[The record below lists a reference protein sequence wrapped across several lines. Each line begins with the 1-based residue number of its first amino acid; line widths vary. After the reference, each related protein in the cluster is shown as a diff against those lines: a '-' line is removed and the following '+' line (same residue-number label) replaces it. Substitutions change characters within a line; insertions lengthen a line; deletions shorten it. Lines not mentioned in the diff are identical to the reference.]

1 MKRIYLFTAICIAS
15 ISATV
20 VAQRGP
26 GGLGGFLRMMPL
38 TAALDANE
46 DGEITSAEMAKA
58 VSVFKELDKDGNGK
72 LTEEE
77 LRPEFGRGDDR
88 GGRGGFGGPPPGFEG
103 RGGPGGFGG
112 EAPNTE
118 EVVGRWL
125 SLDKNKDEKLSKE
138 ELGERM
144 QTLLARADTDKDGFA
159 SKAELAKLAESE
171 SGGGRGGPRGGGP
184 GGGVFGGRGGGP
196 EFGRGGRGRP
206 EFGRGEP
213 NPEEFVNRALE
224 FDANKDGQLNKEELG
239 KMGEGFGGRGFGGR
253 GRGEFDRG
261 GERGGRGRGGFGGE
275 RGGPR
280 GGGPGGEARPQRPAR
295 PE

>member
-1 MKRIYLFTAICIAS
+1 MDEVVVPA
-15 ISATV
+15 ATV
-20 VAQRGP
+20 VDSAVRLQVSGVAVAQ
-26 GGLGGFLRMMPL
+26 
-38 TAALDANE
+38 AD
-46 DGEITSAEMAKA
+46 
-58 VSVFKELDKDGNGK
+58 
-72 LTEEE
+72 
-77 LRPEFGRGDDR
+77 
-88 GGRGGFGGPPPGFEG
+88 
-103 RGGPGGFGG
+103 FGG

-171 SGGGRGGPRGGGP
+171 SGGGRGGSRGGGP
-184 GGGVFGGRGGGP
+184 GGGEFGGRGGGP
-196 EFGRGGRGRP
+196 PESRRGGRGRP

-239 KMGEGFGGRGFGGR
+239 KMAEGFGGRGFGGR

-280 GGGPGGEARPQRPAR
+280 GGGPGGEARPQRTCSSRVALSPNLKLPATHTR
-295 PE
+295 GSFLRCSTGLQSSVTCSVLI